1 MKQIPGWQCSD
12 GRCFFNQKD
21 AETHETLIAV
31 EHWLQDDPSF
41 FHGGLAGVDD
51 AKELME
57 FLERN
62 EENILKL
69 MGWRKRLR
77 CKRSPAIGG
86 GQHCT
91 QCGVVVDYP
100 DSPCPEDKQ

>member
-12 GRCFFNQKD
+12 GKCFFNQKD
-21 AETHETLIAV
+21 AETHETMIAV

-57 FLERN
+57 FLQRN

-69 MGWRKRLR
+69 MNWRPPRP
-77 CKRSPAIGG
+77 CKFQDLIGG
-86 GQHCT
+86 GYRCT
-91 QCGVVVDYP
+91 VC
-100 DSPCPEDKQ
+100 DKTFDDITPKCLKDW